1 MKVFPEKVH
10 KILRAAQLIIFALVA
25 AWGALISALD
35 MGKVGTIVAAVLGAL
50 GVFVT
55 YLVDNDSNTYF
66 STKTIVTKIVPD
78 QPPVEE

>member
-1 MKVFPEKVH
+1 MKVFPERVH

-25 AWGALISALD
+25 AWGTLVSALD
-35 MGKVGTIVAAVLGAL
+35 MGKAGTIVAAVLGAL

-66 STKTIVTKIVPD
+66 STKTIVNKILPD
-78 QPPVEE
+78 KEPEE